1 MNKIFIIALTLV
13 ALVLAGCG
21 ANPAAPPA
29 MPTSAAVFP
38 LTLQDD
44 VGTQVTLKAEPRRIV
59 SLAPNH
65 TETLFA
71 LGLGERVVG
80 VTEYCNY
87 PPEATTKQ
95 KIGGYADINLEQVVA
110 LQPDLVLASTLHMAQ
125 VVPAL
130 RERGL
135 TVFVA
140 EPDSVLDTLDTI
152 VTIGRIT
159 GKEAEAQTLTA
170 QMQSRIEAVQA
181 KVKNAPR
188 PKVFWELGA
197 ELYTAGPGSFI
208 NDLITMAGGE
218 NIAASTGQ
226 PWPQMSVEA
235 IVLQDPDV
243 IILADHNYG
252 ETIDTVKQRPGW
264 ANIRA
269 VKEGRIIELVNDDI
283 VSRQGPRIVDGLEF
297 IARALH
303 PELFK

>member
-1 MNKIFIIALTLV
+1 MNKTLVSGLTLV
-13 ALVLAGCG
+13 VLVLAGCS

-29 MPTSAAVFP
+29 TPASAAVFP

-140 EPDSVLDTLDTI
+140 EPESVLDTLDTI

-159 GKEAEAQTLTA
+159 GQEAAAQSLTA
-170 QMQSRIEAVQA
+170 QMKNRIEAVQA

-188 PKVFWELGA
+188 PQVFWELGA

-208 NDLITMAGGE
+208 NDLITLAGGE
-218 NIAASTGQ
+218 NIAAGTGQ

-235 IVLQDPDV
+235 IILQDPDV

-269 VKEGRIIELVNDDI
+269 VKAGRIIELVNDDI

>member
-1 MNKIFIIALTLV
+1 MNKTFIIALTLV
-13 ALVLAGCG
+13 AFALAGCG

-29 MPTSAAVFP
+29 TPTSAAVFP

-87 PPEATTKQ
+87 PPEATIKQ
-95 KIGGYADINLEQVVA
+95 KVGGYADINLEQVVA

-152 VTIGRIT
+152 VAIGRIT
-159 GKEAEAQTLTA
+159 GKEAEARTLTA

-208 NDLITMAGGE
+208 NDLITLAGGE